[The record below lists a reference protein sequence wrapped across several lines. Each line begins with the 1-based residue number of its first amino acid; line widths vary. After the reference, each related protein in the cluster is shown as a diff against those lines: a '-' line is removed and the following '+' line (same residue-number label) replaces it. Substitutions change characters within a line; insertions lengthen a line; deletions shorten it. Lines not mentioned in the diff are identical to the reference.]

1 MGSSRN
7 VAGNLR
13 RLILFKRKNVFCTNC
28 GFFCWLIQHES
39 GEGPSRFGEIS
50 SRYRQGFQAANPAY
64 EDVGIYPDGEEHQIY
79 CLRRQW
85 FLAPHREDRPE
96 YVDADDIRKTR
107 QCPYYI
113 GYQPAFG
120 PEEHKELKREA
131 ESNRNI
137 RNAALFGAAI
147 GAGAA
152 IIVQLLYVFFVS
164 SF

>member
-1 MGSSRN
+1 MFRGKQ
-7 VAGNLR
+7 V
-13 RLILFKRKNVFCTNC
+13 ICTNC
-28 GFFCWLIQHES
+28 GFFCWRIQHAS

-64 EDVGIYPDGEEHQIY
+64 KEVDIDPDDQEYQIY
-79 CLRRQW
+79 CLRIRW

-96 YVDADDIRKTR
+96 YVDANDIRKPR

-131 ESNRNI
+131 ETNRNI
-137 RNAALFGAAI
+137 RNATLLGAAI
-147 GAGAA
+147 GAAAA
-152 IIVQLLYVFFVS
+152 IIVQLLYIIIVPLLK
-164 SF
+164 